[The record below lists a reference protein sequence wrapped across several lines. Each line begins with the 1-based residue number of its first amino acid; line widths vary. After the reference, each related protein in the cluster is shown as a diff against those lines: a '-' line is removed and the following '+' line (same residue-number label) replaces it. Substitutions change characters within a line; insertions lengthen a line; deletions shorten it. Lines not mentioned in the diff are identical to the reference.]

1 MRLGLFLLFIT
12 IFPLVSKADYAH
24 LPVTFIFSADM
35 PNISEE
41 QSGYYAQLQTL
52 VKKYRERDG
61 TVFFIYGGG
70 SIGPSALSS
79 FDRGSHIIDILNT
92 IEPDVMG
99 ITKREFSFYEDEL
112 SLRSYEAAFPLV
124 TSNVIDNRVGRALD
138 GLNTSV
144 LITKNN
150 ITLGVISVLHDR
162 VIDEY
167 QLSDIAIESPQKAI
181 LEEAK
186 SLRQRGADIVLLH
199 YSYPF
204 PFVENL
210 LAKHVVDIAFISD
223 SRLSEKHADS
233 EAHSPSSIRLQK
245 AGYAVVAELGEKA
258 HWTIDN
264 VEEIELS
271 QLTADAFVKE
281 QIKGYESRLK
291 RLLNIQIGE
300 WQSSF
305 STQRTKVRS
314 EENPFANYIADTLRS
329 YANADVAIVN
339 GGSIRGN
346 KEYTAGMP
354 ITRHDIVTEIP
365 FRAHVVNVSLTGAQL
380 VLALEEGL
388 SQYENLKGGFPHV
401 SGMSYT
407 FDAGAQPLKRVKS
420 VLVAGQPLD
429 RQKVYTLAT
438 SDFLANGGDG
448 FYALKDARH
457 NKAQSTR
464 QPQISD
470 LVIQSITNQY
480 EVTLDKEE
488 RVLNEAEGGI

>member
-12 IFPLVSKADYAH
+12 IFPLVSKAEHAH

-144 LITKNN
+144 LVTKNN

-210 LAKHVVDIAFISD
+210 LTKHVVDVAFISD

-245 AGYAVVAELGEKA
+245 AGYAVVAELDEKA
-258 HWTIDN
+258 HWTIAN
-264 VEEIELS
+264 LEEIELS

-300 WQSSF
+300 WQSNF
-305 STQRTKVRS
+305 STLRTKVRS
-314 EENPFANYIADTLRS
+314 EENPFANYIADTLRN
-329 YANADVAIVN
+329 YAKTDVAIVN

-401 SGMSYT
+401 SGMTYS
-407 FDAGAQPLKRVKS
+407 FDAKAKPLKRVKG
-420 VLVAGQPLD
+420 VYVAGQPLD

-457 NKAQSTR
+457 NKVESTR

-470 LVIQSITNQY
+470 LVIQSITEQY
-480 EVTLDKEE
+480 DIEFEKEG
-488 RVLNEAEGGI
+488 RILNEADGGI

>member
-245 AGYAVVAELGEKA
+245 AGYAVVAELSEQA

-305 STQRTKVRS
+305 STLRTKVRS

-329 YANADVAIVN
+329 YANTDVAIVN